1 MKKIIAVSILVL
13 FMLTL
18 TVSYGSISHQ
28 NPILPQK
35 EVNKTKKIDQ
45 QKSQKETC
53 DAQKKKDIEL
63 KEHSV
68 NKQMKVKKNDTDK
81 NIKEAVQKRNI
92 P

>member
-1 MKKIIAVSILVL
+1 MKKIYTLSILVL
-13 FMLTL
+13 FMLSL
-18 TVSYGSISHQ
+18 NLSYGSVSHQ
-28 NPILPQK
+28 NPIQPQK
-35 EVNKTKKIDQ
+35 EVKKAKKLEQ

>member
-1 MKKIIAVSILVL
+1 MKKIYTLSILVL
-13 FMLTL
+13 FMFSLTL
-18 TVSYGSISHQ
+18 SYGSVSHQ
-28 NPILPQK
+28 NPIKPQK
-35 EVNKTKKIDQ
+35 EVKKAKKLEQ
-45 QKSQKETC
+45 QKSQKEAC

-68 NKQMKVKKNDTDK
+68 NKQMKVTKNTTDK